1 MKIAFYFL
9 LFLSFS
15 VGFAQQDM
23 TMYNMQEIPQ
33 SNYSNPSNRFNGS
46 FYVGLPGISSTYMSF
61 SNSDFAY
68 SDAIKKVGD
77 SLNVDFQNV
86 LDMVNDDNYLSFN
99 TRVDLL
105 SFGLTISPTTQLFF
119 NMTENLNLRM
129 NYTKDFIELIY
140 KGNAGFDDNTANFE
154 GIGISLNHYRE
165 YAFGISHQLNE
176 KLRIGGKLKYLY
188 GMENI
193 YSERTDISLVTDPQT
208 FELTFLA
215 DISIKTS
222 GINEFDYNNE
232 RGSNYFFN
240 RKNRGFAVDVGANY
254 EVNDKLSLN
263 ASILDLGA
271 IKWRNN
277 TVSYSN
283 NGEEFVYNGIELNAF
298 AEEGE
303 QSAINDGETSFDR
316 VLDSLEKSLAIDTI
330 YDSYTAPI
338 TSRFYIGANYKLNEQ
353 SMVSGVI
360 QSEVFQRK
368 IIPSITFSYNRKVA
382 ESFGVAGSYTIINGS
397 FTNLGIGLNYN
408 PGPMQIYAVADNVF
422 GVFWPQHNRHIQI
435 RFGFNFI
442 FGSTKSK
449 MLNPAFSYEEGSSSK
464 SKSASNT
471 EEQQTK

>member
-1 MKIAFYFL
+1 MKKL
-9 LFLSFS
+9 LFFIFFS
-15 VGFAQQDM
+15 SCIGGFAQQDF
-23 TMYNMQEIPQ
+23 TIYNMQETPQ
-33 SNYSNPSNRFNGS
+33 SNYNNPSNQFNGS
-46 FYVGLPGISSTYMSF
+46 FYVGLPVISSTYISL

-86 LDMVNDDNYLSFN
+86 LDMVNNDNYLSFN

-105 SFGLTISPTTQLFF
+105 SFGITISPTTQFTF
-119 NMTENLNLRM
+119 NMTENLNFRM

-176 KLRIGGKLKYLY
+176 QLRIGGKLKYLY

-222 GINEFDYNNE
+222 GINNIDDNNE
-232 RGSNYFFN
+232 GESDYFFN
-240 RKNRGFAVDVGANY
+240 RKNRGFAVDLGANY
-254 EVNDKLSLN
+254 QLNDKLSLI
-263 ASILDLGA
+263 ASILDLGG
-271 IKWRNN
+271 IKWMNN

-298 AEEGE
+298 AEENE
-303 QSAINDGETSFDR
+303 QSATDDGETSFDR
-316 VLDSLEKSLAIDTI
+316 VLDSLEQSLAIDTT

-353 SMVSGVI
+353 SMVGGVI

-368 IIPSITFSYNRKVA
+368 IIPSITLSYNRKVA
-382 ESFGVAGSYTIINGS
+382 EFFSVAGSYTIINGS
-397 FTNLGIGLNYN
+397 YTNLGLGFNLN
-408 PGPMQIYAVADNVF
+408 PGPVQLYAVTDNIF
-422 GVFWPQHNRHIQI
+422 GLFWPQHNRHIQL
-435 RFGFNFI
+435 RFGLNFI
-442 FGSTKSK
+442 FGSTKTK
-449 MLNPAFSYEEGSSSK
+449 ELNPTHILKKSGSVSSK
-464 SKSASNT
+464 PASDSD
-471 EEQQTK
+471 E